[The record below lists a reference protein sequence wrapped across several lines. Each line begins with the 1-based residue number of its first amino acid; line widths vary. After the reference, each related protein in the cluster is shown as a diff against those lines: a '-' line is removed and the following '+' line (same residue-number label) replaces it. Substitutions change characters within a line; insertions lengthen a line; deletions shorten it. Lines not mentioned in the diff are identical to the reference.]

1 MINWLQCLLAW
12 NCLLSES
19 LSKAAAICIIEFQD
33 VQLDVFCLSG
43 QHHLL
48 SGDLSTNYHFKW
60 QVRNTG
66 VFKFSALQF
75 QIPVGLWNWHQ
86 PEVRPETLDH
96 EWHSSSERRLT
107 NFLTKSSEPHRS
119 LNLQKSKAEDAHV
132 SDPSP
137 TYDDNAMSIM
147 CMKLSHMGIN
157 GTDVEDAAQFF
168 DRQKT
173 LQRPVD
179 LRNHRQEITRDAF
192 RATWPSG
199 DAPSET
205 VRQRRFRDLW
215 ISETTVRRR
224 SPNSETDRQETLQLR
239 NWPSGDAPQL
249 RNWPSGDAPQLR
261 NGPSGDRQE
270 TLPSSET
277 DRQET
282 LPSSQIDRQETLQSS
297 KIDRQETLQL
307 PNWPSGD
314 APGPKLTVRRRSSS
328 KIDRQETLRLTN
340 LSKFSYCLS
349 TFYQLLSTFY
359 QLLSTVYQ
367 LFINVY
373 QLFYQLYQLLS
384 TFYQLLNCF
393 FAFKTLAFIL
403 TWGQG

>member
-224 SPNSETDRQETLQLR
+224 SPNSETDRQETL
-239 NWPSGDAPQL
+239 S
-249 RNWPSGDAPQLR
+249 
-261 NGPSGDRQE
+261 
-270 TLPSSET
+270 
-277 DRQET
+277 
-282 LPSSQIDRQETLQSS
+282 SSQIDRQETLQSS

-349 TFYQLLSTFY
+349 TFYQLFINF
-359 QLLSTVYQ
+359 YQ
-367 LFINVY
+367 LFINSLSMFINFFINFINFY
-373 QLFYQLYQLLS
+373 QLFIN
-384 TFYQLLNCF
+384 F
-393 FAFKTLAFIL
+393 
-403 TWGQG
+403 

>member
-261 NGPSGDRQE
+261 NGPSGDA
-270 TLPSSET
+270 P
-277 DRQET
+277 
-282 LPSSQIDRQETLQSS
+282 
-297 KIDRQETLQL
+297 QL

-314 APGPKLTVRRRSSS
+314 APELQNWPSGDAPAPKLTVRRRSRSQT
-328 KIDRQETLRLTN
+328 DRQETLQLQN
-340 LSKFSYCLS
+340 WPSGDAQAHKFIKIQLLFINFLSTFINFLSTFINCLSTLYQCLS
-349 TFYQLLSTFY
+349 TFLSTLSTF
-359 QLLSTVYQ
+359 
-367 LFINVY
+367 IN
-373 QLFYQLYQLLS
+373 FLS
-384 TFYQLLNCF
+384 TFKLLFCFQNISLYIDLGSRLVPAYNVCLQLC
-393 FAFKTLAFIL
+393 IV
-403 TWGQG
+403 

>member
-261 NGPSGDRQE
+261 NGPSGDA
-270 TLPSSET
+270 P
-277 DRQET
+277 
-282 LPSSQIDRQETLQSS
+282 
-297 KIDRQETLQL
+297 QL

-314 APGPKLTVRRRSSS
+314 APELQNWPSGDAPAPKLTVRRRSRSQT
-328 KIDRQETLRLTN
+328 DRQETLQLQN
-340 LSKFSYCLS
+340 WPSGDAQAHKFIKIQLLFINFLSTFINFLSTFINCLSTLYQCLS
-349 TFYQLLSTFY
+349 TF
-359 QLLSTVYQ
+359 
-367 LFINVY
+367 
-373 QLFYQLYQLLS
+373 FYQLYQLLS